1 MASPFKKIF
10 IDNDYEFVANGD
22 GLDIFKVL
30 GNKNRR
36 RILELLFEKEI
47 HINGLAK
54 ELGISAPVVFKHV
67 KLLEE
72 HNLIERR
79 KVGNTHLLKICDAYV
94 DKIRKAFF
102 ALEKDYSI
110 EVKAGDTLLEA
121 FNKISGIKI
130 KKSVNGYLI
139 ESIDGKKGYFLF
151 KVNGQMPNRSIEK
164 IVLKKDAE
172 ISFFYLMPV
181 LGKSFAIKV
190 K

>member
-1 MASPFKKIF
+1 MT
-10 IDNDYEFVANGD
+10 NGV

-36 RILELLFEKEI
+36 RILELLFEKEM

-79 KVGNTHLLKICDAYV
+79 KVGNTHLLKICDVYIE
-94 DKIRKAFF
+94 DIRKVFF

-110 EVKAGDTLLEA
+110 EITAGDSLFEA
-121 FNKISGIKI
+121 FSKISGIEI
-130 KKSVNGYLI
+130 KKSPNGYLI

-151 KVNGQMPNRSIEK
+151 KVNGQIPNRSIEK

-172 ISFFYLMPV
+172 ISFFCLTPV